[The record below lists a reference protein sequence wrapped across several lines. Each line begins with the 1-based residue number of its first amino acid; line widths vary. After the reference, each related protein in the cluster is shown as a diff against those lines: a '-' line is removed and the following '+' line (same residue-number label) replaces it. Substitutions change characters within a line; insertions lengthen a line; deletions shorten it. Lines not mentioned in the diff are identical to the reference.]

1 MKPDAVRGHLD
12 GLILAVLEDGP
23 RHGYAIIE
31 ALQARSG
38 GRLDLPTGTVYPA
51 LRRLERAA
59 QDAVEFVDVGAD
71 RIERDGHDVPAAG
84 RRTASTTALNSVQ
97 SARWPVRACLPALVS
112 VYVRRSRPPTVLQVP
127 DSSAARS
134 RRRSAG

>member
-31 ALQARSG
+31 ALQARSA
-38 GRLDLPTGTVYPA
+38 GRLDLPTGTIYPA

-59 QDAVEFVDVGAD
+59 LLSGTWSTVGGRERRTYTLTRAGRHALTTQRSEWSEFSAVVDAVLRPA
-71 RIERDGHDVPAAG
+71 RPAAG
-84 RRTASTTALNSVQ
+84 AS
-97 SARWPVRACLPALVS
+97 
-112 VYVRRSRPPTVLQVP
+112 
-127 DSSAARS
+127 
-134 RRRSAG
+134 

>member
-1 MKPDAVRGHLD
+1 VKPDAVRGHLD
-12 GLILAVLEDGP
+12 ALILAVREDGP

-59 QDAVEFVDVGAD
+59 LLSGTAALMLGGVLVAVCSLVTITNFCIPSTMLAWLE
-71 RIERDGHDVPAAG
+71 G
-84 RRTASTTALNSVQ
+84 RRRKEAIA
-97 SARWPVRACLPALVS
+97 
-112 VYVRRSRPPTVLQVP
+112 
-127 DSSAARS
+127 
-134 RRRSAG
+134 

>member
-12 GLILAVLEDGP
+12 GLILAVLEGGP

-31 ALQARSG
+31 ALQAGSG

-59 QDAVEFVDVGAD
+59 LLSGAWSTVGG
-71 RIERDGHDVPAAG
+71 RERRTYTLTRAGRHALAG
-84 RRTASTTALNSVQ
+84 RRADWSEL
-97 SARWPVRACLPALVS
+97 SAVMEAVLRPTGPA
-112 VYVRRSRPPTVLQVP
+112 P
-127 DSSAARS
+127 DFS
-134 RRRSAG
+134 